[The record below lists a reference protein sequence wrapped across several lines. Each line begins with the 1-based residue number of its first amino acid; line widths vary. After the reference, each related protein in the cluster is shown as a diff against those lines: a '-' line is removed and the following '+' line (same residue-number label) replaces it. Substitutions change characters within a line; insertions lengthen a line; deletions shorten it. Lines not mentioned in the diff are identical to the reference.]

1 MFPSIC
7 RKGCRSFPF
16 SQKGKTRISHPR
28 DNRGMARRLYS
39 LGIRIELKREICSP
53 LKGGNGMLGRDGTG
67 PMGKGPLTGTCSGSC
82 ILKIADNPDEL
93 ILGFAG
99 EAGRR
104 VSIPAKPGS
113 EKEELDMPRGDGTGP
128 TGAGPGTGRMRGF
141 CMGFGTPEAL
151 GRSQSSAFPGRSGGS
166 RGRRNPAGNAG
177 TAGWQRGSGFGFGR
191 EPGGSAAPATN
202 SMAGSQLE
210 TLKSQA
216 QHLEEALDGIKQR
229 IQQMESRTET
239 NQ

>member
-1 MFPSIC
+1 MP
-7 RKGCRSFPF
+7 
-16 SQKGKTRISHPR
+16 
-28 DNRGMARRLYS
+28 
-39 LGIRIELKREICSP
+39 
-53 LKGGNGMLGRDGTG
+53 GRDGTG
-67 PMGKGPLTGTCSGSC
+67 PVGKGPLTGTCSGSC
-82 ILKIADNPDEL
+82 ILKIPDNPDEL
-93 ILGFAG
+93 ILGLAG

-104 VSIPAKPGS
+104 VSIPAKPGR

-141 CMGFGTPEAL
+141 CMGFGTPGAL
-151 GRSQSSAFPGRSGGS
+151 GRSQSSAF
-166 RGRRNPAGNAG
+166 RGRRNPAGNTG

-191 EPGGSAAPATN
+191 EPGGSAAPTKD
-202 SMAGSQLE
+202 SVTDSQLE

-216 QHLEEALDGIKQR
+216 QHLKEALDGINQR